1 MQGIKPPVAP
11 KRPKVLRHHGTPR
24 SDPWFWLR
32 EREDAAVLDYL
43 RAENAYCEAVMHSTE
58 ALQRRIYSELRA
70 RIKEDDASVPQKEGE
85 FFYYRRYERG
95 SEYAF
100 HCRKRHSLDAP
111 EEVLLDLQSLAAG
124 RPYLQLGVNENSP
137 DHRYLAYSLDLDGS
151 ESYTIAVKDLT
162 SGELL
167 PERIPRTYYSLV
179 WTADSRSFYYTLL
192 DAHHRPLRVYRH
204 RLGDDPTQD
213 LLIYEERDPR
223 LFVSLLRS
231 DSGRFVYLCCRGI
244 NMSEWLYLDRQ
255 DPVARPLPTEPRRP
269 EHEYE
274 LTDHGEYFLIR
285 TNVDGAKDFKV
296 VRTPIIA
303 PSSVHWRDFIP
314 HRSGTLVTDLLAFR
328 NHLVV
333 SEMVGGLPHIRI
345 LSPEGEER
353 RAVRFD
359 EEAYDAYVLPGRE
372 FDTASLRF
380 AYSSLSTPERIYDYD
395 MNTGERLLRKEEPVL
410 GDFDPADYETRRLHA
425 NAADGASVPI
435 SLCYRKGTALDGTA
449 PLLLYGYGAYGHSI
463 PARFSRL
470 RLPYL
475 ERGFVY
481 AIAHIRGGMELGYR
495 WYEDGKLLNK
505 KNSFSDYLAC
515 AEHLV
520 AQNFTRAGQILAVGG
535 SAGGMLMGAVANMR
549 PELFKAIIAHVPF
562 VDVVNTML
570 DETLPLTTMEY
581 NEWGDPRDKLFFDYM
596 LSYSPYDNV
605 KRQRYPHMLIVS
617 GLNDPRVTYWEPAKW
632 VAKLRDLKTDDKLLV
647 LKTHMDSGH
656 AGASGRFEYL
666 KEVAVDVAFALKV
679 FDLA

>member
-1 MQGIKPPVAP
+1 MPDIKPPAAP
-11 KRPKVLRHHGTPR
+11 KRPKVLHHHGASR

-32 EREDAAVLDYL
+32 EREDAAALAYL
-43 RAENAYCEAVMHSTE
+43 RAENAYCEAVMHPTE
-58 ALQRRIYSELRA
+58 RLQHAIYSELRA
-70 RIKEDDASVPQKEGE
+70 RIKEDDVSVPQKEGE
-85 FFYYRRYERG
+85 CFYYRRYERG
-95 SEYAF
+95 SEYPIY
-100 HCRKRHSLDAP
+100 CRRRHSLDAA
-111 EEVLLDLQSLAAG
+111 EEIILDMQSLAG
-124 RPYLQLGVNENSP
+124 DKSYLQLGVNENSP

-151 ESYTIAVKDLT
+151 ESFTIIIKDLE

-167 PERIPRTYYSLV
+167 PERIPHTYYSLA
-179 WTADSRSFYYTLL
+179 WNADSRSFYYTVL

-204 RLGDDPTQD
+204 RLGEDPTQD
-213 LLIYEERDPR
+213 LLVYEERDPR

-231 DSGRFVYLCCRGI
+231 ESDRFVYICCRGN
-244 NMSEWLYLDRQ
+244 NMSEWFYLDRSHP
-255 DPVARPLPTEPRRP
+255 DTAPLPTEPRRP

-285 TNVDGAKDFKV
+285 TNADGAKDFKIA
-296 VRTPIIA
+296 RTPIST
-303 PSSVHWRDFIP
+303 PSSTHWRDFIA
-314 HRSGTLVTDLLAFR
+314 HRPGTLVTDLIAFR
-328 NHLVV
+328 DHLVI
-333 SEMVGGLPHIRI
+333 SEMVAGLPQIRI
-345 LSPEGEER
+345 LSPEGQQLR
-353 RAVRFD
+353 TVRFD
-359 EEAYDAYVLPGRE
+359 EEAYDACVLPGRE
-372 FDTASLRF
+372 FDTPWLRF

-395 MNTGERLLRKEEPVL
+395 MNTAERLLRKEEPVL
-410 GDFDPADYETRRLHA
+410 GDFDSGDYQTRRLHA
-425 NAADGASVPI
+425 RAADGTAVPI
-435 SLCYRKGTALDGTA
+435 SLCYRRGTPLDGTA

-481 AIAHIRGGMELGYR
+481 AIAHVRGGMELGYR

-505 KNSFSDYLAC
+505 RNTFTDYLAC
-515 AEHLV
+515 VEHLI
-520 AQNFTRAGQILAVGG
+520 AEGFTHAGQILAMGG

-581 NEWGDPRDKLFFDYM
+581 NEWGDPRDKRFFDYI

-605 KRQRYPHMLIVS
+605 KRQAYPHMLIVS

-632 VAKLRDLKTDDKLLV
+632 AAKLRDLKTDDKLLM
-647 LKTHMDSGH
+647 LKTQMDSGH

-666 KEVAVDVAFALKV
+666 KEVAFDVAFALKV